1 MKMRKSKIIN
11 IVVPMAGEGQKFIQ
25 AGYTFPKPL
34 IDING
39 KPMIQL
45 VIENLRPSF
54 AHRFILICKK
64 EQYNKYSLHQV
75 FQNATSGIYECIK
88 LEAPTKG
95 AACTVLTAVDFINNN
110 SELIIAN
117 ADQVLDARID
127 DFVKFARRNK
137 LDGAIMTF
145 RSSHPRWSYARADKS
160 GDVTEVAEK
169 RVISENATVGIY
181 YFAKGS
187 NFVEGATAM
196 IAKDIRFNN
205 EFYVCPVYNE
215 LILKGAK
222 IKIWPIKEDQMH
234 SLGTPEDLHGYLDY
248 LARRGKRRK

>member
-1 MKMRKSKIIN
+1 M
-11 IVVPMAGEGQKFIQ
+11 VVPMAGEGLKFIQ

-39 KPMIQL
+39 KPMVQL
-45 VIENLRPSF
+45 VVENLRPAF

-64 EQYNKYSLHQV
+64 EHYNKYSLHQV
-75 FQNATSGIYECIK
+75 FQNATSGVYECIK

-95 AACTVLTAVDFINNN
+95 AACTVLTAVDFINNA

-117 ADQVLDARID
+117 ADQILDTRMD
-127 DFVKFARRNK
+127 DFVRFARRNK

-145 RSSHPRWSYARADKS
+145 RSSHPRWSYARVGKN
-160 GDVTEVAEK
+160 GEVMEVAEK
-169 RVISENATVGIY
+169 KVISEDATVGVY
-181 YFAKGS
+181 YFSKGS
-187 NFVEGATAM
+187 YFVEGAASM

-222 IKIWPIKEDQMH
+222 IKIWPIKEGQMH
-234 SLGTPEDLHGYLDY
+234 SLGTPEDLREYLDR
-248 LARRGKRRK
+248 LGRGRRKKKK

>member
-1 MKMRKSKIIN
+1 M
-11 IVVPMAGEGQKFIQ
+11 VVPMAGEGLKFIQ

-39 KPMIQL
+39 KPMIQI
-45 VIENLRPSF
+45 VIENLKPAF
-54 AHRFILICKK
+54 THRFILICKK
-64 EQYNKYSLHQV
+64 EHYNKYSLHQV
-75 FQNATSGIYECIK
+75 FQNATSGVYDCIK

-95 AACTVLTAVDFINNN
+95 AACTVLTAVDFINND

-117 ADQVLDARID
+117 ADQVLDVRID
-127 DFVKFARRNK
+127 DFVRFARRNK

-145 RSSHPRWSYARADKS
+145 RSSHPRWSYARVDKS

-181 YFAKGS
+181 YFKKGS
-187 NFVEGATAM
+187 YFVEGAISM

-205 EFYVCPVYNE
+205 EFYACPVYNE
-215 LILKGAK
+215 LILKSAK
-222 IKIWPIKEDQMH
+222 IKIWPIKERQMH
-234 SLGTPEDLHGYLDY
+234 GLGTPEDLREYLDY
-248 LARRGKRRK
+248 LGKRRKKKEK